1 MIYTDGN
8 RICATTKSEL
18 FAFARAS
25 GMHTSWY
32 LDKIDHGYFE
42 IFGNVRKLIVRTAG
56 VQLLNKAD
64 FLLKAKAM
72 YSPTEVPTPGT
83 PSVVGVIKYQNWD
96 KPENRRK
103 NG

>member
-8 RICATTKSEL
+8 RICATTKTEL

-25 GMHTSWY
+25 GMHTSWFIE
-32 LDKIDHGYFE
+32 KVDHGYFE
-42 IFGNVRKLIVRTAG
+42 MFGNMRRLILRTEG
-56 VQLLNKAD
+56 IVLLNKAD
-64 FLLKAKAM
+64 FLLKSKAM
-72 YSPTEVPTPGT
+72 YSPTEAATLGS
-83 PSVVGVIKYQNWD
+83 PSTVGVIKYQNWD